1 MTVDQGMAQAE
12 AKYRRLRHAV
22 NLSAGAAVATE
33 FGFDIEFRPIS
44 DADAVA
50 ADKWT
55 YRVRRQQ
62 QSWTPGWSWAVE
74 LKKERRRPRRIEA
87 AVVYLEARPP
97 VLAGLILGRISR
109 NRVVASIHF
118 LSKNPTVGISF
129 AAIAT
134 RYLEFCA
141 AAFGCT
147 YASVQ
152 NPIPQLVQHYR
163 KLGFRHVVRKK
174 GKIARLEANLQA
186 DIERARRLAEQ
197 RRVT

>member
-12 AKYRRLRHAV
+12 AKYRVVRHAV
-22 NLSAGAAVATE
+22 NLSAGAAVARE
-33 FGFDIEFRPIS
+33 FGVRIEFRPIT
-44 DADAVA
+44 DADAVV
-50 ADKWT
+50 ADRWT
-55 YRVRRQQ
+55 YRVRRLQQ
-62 QSWTPGWSWAVE
+62 PWTPGWSWAAQVR
-74 LKKERRRPRRIEA
+74 KERRRPRRVEA
-87 AVVYLEARPP
+87 AAVYLDVQPP

-118 LSKNPTVGISF
+118 LSKNPTLDVGF

-147 YASVQ
+147 HASIQ

-174 GKIARLEANLQA
+174 GKIVWLEANLQA
-186 DIERARRLAEQ
+186 DIERARRLAER